1 MSATRLPAFAAFGIE
16 LEYMIVDRHTLDV
29 RPIADE
35 LMRAETGGGYACEV
49 ERGPLAWSN
58 ELVLHVLEIKNPAP
72 SALADLPSAFDRE
85 VLAINERLR
94 AFDAQ
99 LLPGAMH
106 PWMQPARETVLWPHG
121 NQQIYRAYD
130 RIFDCRR
137 HGWANLQS
145 MHVNL
150 PFFDD
155 AEFERL
161 LAAVRLVLPILP
173 ALAASSP
180 IADGMLTGFMDYRMH
195 VYRDNAAQFPMI
207 AGQVIPE
214 IVRSNEEH
222 QERVLAPMYAAI
234 APHDEESVLQ
244 YEWLNS
250 RGAIPRFDRHALEIR
265 VLDMQESP
273 HIDLALAALTIDLVQ
288 LIYDGGVSPL
298 ERQQALETPALAKIL
313 DDCIRDADQ
322 ATILDADYLSA
333 LGFPDSRAST
343 AELWHFLYEKLLA
356 LNADH
361 GQLWRAPVAHILRQ
375 GPLARRIVD
384 ALAGD
389 VSPLRLFEVYQ
400 QLAACLAEDRE
411 FSV

>member
-1 MSATRLPAFAAFGIE
+1 MTARLPAFAAYGIE

-35 LMRAETGGGYACEV
+35 LMRAATGGYACEV

-72 SALADLPSAFDRE
+72 LALDALPDAFVAEIAAINQKLAGFDARLLPS
-85 VLAINERLR
+85 
-94 AFDAQ
+94 
-99 LLPGAMH
+99 GMH
-106 PWMQPARETVLWPHG
+106 PWMQPERETRLWPHD
-121 NQQIYRAYD
+121 NQQIYQAYD

-150 PFFDD
+150 PFSDD
-155 AEFERL
+155 GEFERL

-180 IADGMLTGFMDYRMH
+180 IADGELTGFMDYRMH
-195 VYRDNAAQFPMI
+195 VYRDNAAAFPAI
-207 AGQVIPE
+207 AGAIIPE
-214 IVRSNEEH
+214 VVRSSAEHNE
-222 QERVLAPMYAAI
+222 QILAPMYAAI
-234 APHDEESVLQ
+234 APHDEACVLQ

-273 HIDLALAALTIDLVQ
+273 HVDVALAALCVDLIRYLFEQNFSDVA
-288 LIYDGGVSPL
+288 S
-298 ERQQALETPALAKIL
+298 QQAIDTQALANVL
-313 DDCIRDADQ
+313 NDCVRDADG
-322 ATILDADYLSA
+322 AVIVDAAYLDLFAFPGQKASA
-333 LGFPDSRAST
+333 G
-343 AELWHFLYEKLLA
+343 ELWHYLCEILA
-356 LNADH
+356 
-361 GQLWRAPVAHILRQ
+361 GQPGAHVDLWRGPVGFILQ
-375 GPLARRIVD
+375 HGPLARRIVN

-389 VSPLRLFEVYQ
+389 MSPLRLAELYRE
-400 QLAACLAEDRE
+400 LAQCLSDAKQ
-411 FSV
+411 FSA